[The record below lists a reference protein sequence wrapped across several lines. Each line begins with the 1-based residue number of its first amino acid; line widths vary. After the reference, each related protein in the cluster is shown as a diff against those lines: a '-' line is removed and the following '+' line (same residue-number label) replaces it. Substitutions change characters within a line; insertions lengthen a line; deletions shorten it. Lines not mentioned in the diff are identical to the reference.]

1 MDLNELRKMTVLKL
15 RELAKEATDLQG
27 VGGMQK
33 EELVKAIAK
42 AKGIAFVPVKDLSTI
57 IAIKHQIRVLKQ
69 QRDEILA
76 SSKDAKQVKRIR
88 RRIKFLKRA
97 TRQLAAAAKIPS
109 AQQPGAAAGA
119 ASPPA

>member
-15 RELAKEATDLQG
+15 RDLAKEATELQG

-33 EELVKAIAK
+33 EELVEAIAK
-42 AKGIAFVPVKDLSTI
+42 AKSIAFVPVKDLSTI
-57 IAIKHQIRVLKQ
+57 TAVKEQIRALKK

-88 RRIKFLKRA
+88 RKIKFLKRT
-97 TRQLAAAAKIPS
+97 TRQLAAAAKVQPAAQPS
-109 AQQPGAAAGA
+109 AAAGVA
-119 ASPPA
+119 PPSA

>member
-33 EELVKAIAK
+33 EALVEAIAK

-57 IAIKHQIRVLKQ
+57 TAVKHQIRAFKK

-88 RRIKFLKRA
+88 RKIKLLKRT
-97 TRQLAAAAKIPS
+97 TRQLAAAAKI
-109 AQQPGAAAGA
+109 QPAPQAATAAGVA
-119 ASPPA
+119 PAPA

>member
-33 EELVKAIAK
+33 EELVEAIAK

-57 IAIKHQIRVLKQ
+57 TAVKQQIRAFKK
-69 QRDEILA
+69 QRDEIFT

-88 RRIKFLKRA
+88 RKIKLLKRT
-97 TRQLAAAAKIPS
+97 TRQLAAAAKIQP
-109 AQQPGAAAGA
+109 AQEAGTAAGA
-119 ASPPA
+119 TPPSA

>member
-1 MDLNELRKMTVLKL
+1 MTVLKL

-33 EELVKAIAK
+33 EELVEAIAK

-57 IAIKHQIRVLKQ
+57 IAVKHQIRVLKQ

-88 RRIKFLKRA
+88 RKIKLLKRT
-97 TRQLAAAAKIPS
+97 TRQLAAAAKIQPAPQAATPAGS
-109 AQQPGAAAGA
+109 A
-119 ASPPA
+119 PAPA